1 MKPQTNHTIQSG
13 IQAAKSA
20 VGWSGKLL
28 AGISIV
34 TGMLVM
40 NSCKDVLDLKPQNAY
55 SESDVWTDPNLV
67 QVFVNG
73 IYNQTVMAY
82 KDGGFGWG
90 AQTDELYGNF
100 NWTNE
105 NSYVQGEATPDNQT
119 ASSLNR
125 WGDLYSSVRN
135 CNVFLKNVSQLD
147 TVSNAQAIR
156 TMRGEV
162 YFLRA
167 LAYFELLKRFGG
179 VPLITKVYDV
189 NDTGFNEKRASWTE
203 TKDFILADLEQ
214 AGKLLPAAYSADLD
228 KGRATTGAVLA
239 LKSRLLLYAAS
250 PYFNTSGDKKLWQQ
264 AREAAKAVIDFKGV
278 PYALYGSAANGTY
291 NKTFLDFFNS
301 EVIFAR
307 VYSGLARADRYNT
320 VSRDLSPNGYEGYSA
335 YNVIQ
340 QMVDAFEMADG
351 TAFSWANPVHA
362 KNPYANRDP
371 RFYATVLANNQLFKG
386 RTTQFFEGGDDSPQ
400 SPYSPWNASKTRYVI
415 RKMVDESVDWQ
426 KQDYAASQWV
436 GFRLSEIYLNYME
449 ACAALG
455 EDGEALTYLN
465 KLRSQKAGMP
475 PVNASGAALMDKIR
489 QERRIELCFEGHRYF
504 DIRRWGMAEIGS
516 KDALGVIITK
526 QADGTFTYQSATV
539 QKRTWLPALYF
550 YPIPRTELQR
560 NPALTQNPDYN

>member
-1 MKPQTNHTIQSG
+1 MKPQINHKMQPGSPVAKC
-13 IQAAKSA
+13 AAE
-20 VGWSGKLL
+20 WTGKLL
-28 AGISIV
+28 AGIALA

-40 NSCKDVLDLKPQNAY
+40 NSCKDVLDLKPLNAY
-55 SESDVWTDPNLV
+55 SESDVWKDPNLT

-73 IYNQTVMAY
+73 IYDQTVLAY

-119 ASSLNR
+119 SSSLNR

-135 CNVFLKNVSQLD
+135 CNVFLKNVGQLD
-147 TVSNAQAIR
+147 TVSNGQAVR

-162 YFLRA
+162 HFLRA

-179 VPLITKVYDV
+179 VPLITRVYDV
-189 NDTGFNEKRASWTE
+189 NDKDFNEKRATWTE
-203 TKDFILADLEQ
+203 TKNFILADIEQ
-214 AGKLLPAAYSADLD
+214 ATKLLPAAYPADLD
-228 KGRATTGAVLA
+228 KGRATIGAALA

-250 PYFNTSGDKKLWQQ
+250 PYFNTAGDRALWQQ
-264 AREAAKAVIDFKGV
+264 AREAAKAVIDFKGAS
-278 PYALYGSAANGTY
+278 YALYGNAANGTY
-291 NKTFLDFFNS
+291 NKAYLEFFNP

-351 TAFSWANPVHA
+351 TAFSWTNPAHA

-371 RFYATVLANNQLFKG
+371 RFYATILANNQLFKG

-449 ACAALG
+449 ASAALG

-465 KLRSQKAGMP
+465 KLRAQKAGMP
-475 PVNASGAALMDKIR
+475 AVNASGAALMDKIR

-504 DIRRWGMAEIGS
+504 DIRRWGIAEMGS

-539 QKRTWLPALYF
+539 QKRTWIPALYY

-560 NPALTQNPDYN
+560 NPALTQNPNYN

>member
-13 IQAAKSA
+13 IEAAKSA

-400 SPYSPWNASKTRYVI
+400 RD
-415 RKMVDESVDWQ
+415 RKSV
-426 KQDYAASQWV
+426 V
-436 GFRLSEIYLNYME
+436 
-449 ACAALG
+449 
-455 EDGEALTYLN
+455 
-465 KLRSQKAGMP
+465 
-475 PVNASGAALMDKIR
+475 
-489 QERRIELCFEGHRYF
+489 
-504 DIRRWGMAEIGS
+504 
-516 KDALGVIITK
+516 
-526 QADGTFTYQSATV
+526 
-539 QKRTWLPALYF
+539 
-550 YPIPRTELQR
+550 
-560 NPALTQNPDYN
+560 